1 MLSELTQSE
10 IEEVL
15 ADNYIGRIG
24 CRDGDKIYIVPVN
37 YIFEY
42 GRVLCHSYDGQKI
55 AMMRRNPDVCFEVEE
70 IRSFNNWKTI
80 VGWGVFEEL
89 TDDEDI
95 EHAKSQLSDLMLA
108 QKASLTNAPP
118 AEEIVK
124 HPPTPAT
131 NMVYYRIRFNELSGR
146 HEREI

>member
-15 ADNYIGRIG
+15 SDNYIGRIG

-42 GRVLCHSYDGQKI
+42 GRVLCHSYDGQKV
-55 AMMRRNPDVCFEVEE
+55 AMMRQNPDVCFEVEE
-70 IRSFNNWKTI
+70 IRSFNNWKTV
-80 VGWGVFEEL
+80 VGWGIFEEL
-89 TDDEDI
+89 TDAKDI

-108 QKASLTNAPP
+108 QKASLSSVPP
-118 AEEIVK
+118 AEEIPK
-124 HPPTPAT
+124 HPEHPAT
-131 NMVYYRIRFNELSGR
+131 NMVYYHIRFNELSGR